1 MTPRLLFTRAGQWR
15 VEPGAVDPEPLL
27 LPAKPWDLGTVG
39 AGGAGT
45 VLFDPQD
52 RLYKCW
58 YVASPAVSDAPYS
71 PASSPDDGRVLAYA
85 TSSDGKAWVRP
96 ELSLFPYGNH
106 SRTNI
111 VLALE
116 ESQRGSGK
124 VQYASVNL
132 NLEPGTPPSRRFE
145 MYVVMTGD
153 AVVHMF
159 SADGLSWVRAPKL
172 QWPPRGGSDS
182 IYVYKGLLPDENY
195 TAFIKTEIAGPPGWL
210 AAYDVGAGSAR
221 VISKTTS
228 ADGTHWE
235 RAEIAITP
243 DWRDT
248 GGDEFVELTATSAR
262 AMGGSPLLLGTT
274 TMIHTVRDQTIDLQF
289 AASRDGLAWWRPGD
303 RRSCV
308 PCGPAA
314 AFRLGVLA
322 SSDCVHRCC

>member
-1 MTPRLLFTRAGQWR
+1 MLTISLTL
-15 VEPGAVDPEPLL
+15 ESI
-27 LPAKPWDLGTVG
+27 TV
-39 AGGAGT
+39 A
-45 VLFDPQD
+45 
-52 RLYKCW
+52 
-58 YVASPAVSDAPYS
+58 
-71 PASSPDDGRVLAYA
+71 
-85 TSSDGKAWVRP
+85 
-96 ELSLFPYGNH
+96 E
-106 SRTNI
+106 
-111 VLALE
+111 
-116 ESQRGSGK
+116 
-124 VQYASVNL
+124 
-132 NLEPGTPPSRRFE
+132 
-145 MYVVMTGD
+145 
-153 AVVHMF
+153 
-159 SADGLSWVRAPKL
+159 
-172 QWPPRGGSDS
+172 
-182 IYVYKGLLPDENY
+182 
-195 TAFIKTEIAGPPGWL
+195 
-210 AAYDVGAGSAR
+210 
-221 VISKTTS
+221 TTS

>member
-1 MTPRLLFTRAGQWR
+1 M
-15 VEPGAVDPEPLL
+15 EPGAVDPEPLL
-27 LPAKPWDLGTVG
+27 LPAMPWDLGTVG

-52 RLYKCW
+52 QLYKCW

-85 TSSDGKAWVRP
+85 TSVDGKAWVRP

-132 NLEPGTPPSRRFE
+132 NLEPGTPPSHRFE
-145 MYVVMTGD
+145 LYVVMTGD
-153 AVVHMF
+153 AVAHMF

-221 VISKTTS
+221 VISSK
-228 ADGTHWE
+228 
-235 RAEIAITP
+235 IA
-243 DWRDT
+243 
-248 GGDEFVELTATSAR
+248 
-262 AMGGSPLLLGTT
+262 LL
-274 TMIHTVRDQTIDLQF
+274 
-289 AASRDGLAWWRPGD
+289 SR
-303 RRSCV
+303 V
-308 PCGPAA
+308 
-314 AFRLGVLA
+314 V
-322 SSDCVHRCC
+322 CCPSR